1 MAVEVEAAA
10 GSAASLGVAERVL
23 LEESV
28 AMVAHAFVDSHKLG
42 AKLLASMQARN
53 PARPLDPAAPRPPYP
68 LRAPV
73 PSGGVRGV
81 EASTLYVEVLLS
93 LLLTLP
99 APRHPL
105 AYYGCLL
112 LDLSKLVLTFAPAL
126 EAALHV
132 LFARLPT
139 LDVSLATRLAEW
151 AALHISHFGFNLAP
165 FAETWGAA
173 ARAADTDAAD
183 VGAAV
188 QADFVRHVLS
198 RLVRISYLER
208 VERDCPPLLVPLLP
222 PKPVGHVAWEAPA
235 AGDTEPSSDVALSG
249 ALLAKLRNKIPLDE
263 VCEWIDSAIAPDA
276 RPQLVMHTLLDARP
290 RSPSHLDKLLEK
302 FGRVLAHVGG
312 AEQANKAAIVAA
324 ALDYW
329 RDAAGMRSLVTARLL
344 RHRLV
349 DAAAVLA
356 CASAAAAPTPS
367 AVPTVGSRSRRWSC
381 RRARCS
387 GRRRARSPSR
397 SASSR
402 RRPRARWTVM
412 MTTSCRAR
420 RSRRR
425 ASGRG
430 GCATTSTSCA
440 ARRSRSSPTCASA
453 RAARSARWRE
463 IRAAGG
469 DPTADK
475 WVRAVVGQTQAIAR
489 KSLADFSLETV
500 MMVVDGSE
508 GVEAEVQAAVF
519 DGLKL
524 VAAHC

>member
-1 MAVEVEAAA
+1 M
-10 GSAASLGVAERVL
+10 
-23 LEESV
+23 
-28 AMVAHAFVDSHKLG
+28 F
-42 AKLLASMQARN
+42 
-53 PARPLDPAAPRPPYP
+53 
-68 LRAPV
+68 
-73 PSGGVRGV
+73 GV

-276 RPQLVMHTLLDARP
+276 RPQLVMHTLLDAGS

-356 CASAAAAPTPS
+356 CAFGGRGADAL
-367 AVPTVGSRSRRWSC
+367 G
-381 RRARCS
+381 RADGWES
-387 GRRRARSPSR
+387 IEAMVL
-397 SASSR
+397 SASS
-402 RRPRARWTVM
+402 VQ
-412 MTTSCRAR
+412 
-420 RSRRR
+420 
-425 ASGRG
+425 
-430 GCATTSTSCA
+430 
-440 ARRSRSSPTCASA
+440 
-453 RAARSARWRE
+453 RAAAGALAEQERELAKETEGEMDGDDDDQLPSAALSAQGERVARLRDDLDELRREKKSLFANLCVGACGALSARWRE

-469 DPTADK
+469 DPSADK

-508 GVEAEVQAAVF
+508 GVEAEVRAAVF